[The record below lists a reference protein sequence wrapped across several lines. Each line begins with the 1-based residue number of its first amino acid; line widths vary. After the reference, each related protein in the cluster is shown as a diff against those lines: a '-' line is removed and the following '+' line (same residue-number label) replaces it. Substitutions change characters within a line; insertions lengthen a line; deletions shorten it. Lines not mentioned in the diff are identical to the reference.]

1 MDGFADMMSV
11 ALNSQDTSWR
21 GIYDKFFIKCND
33 VADKLNGFGRS
44 LDIKEVYG
52 SSVRWN
58 I

>member
-1 MDGFADMMSV
+1 MMSV
-11 ALNSQDTSWR
+11 TLNSQHTSWR
-21 GIYDKFFIKCND
+21 GIYEKFFIKCND
-33 VADKLNGFGRS
+33 VADKFNGFGRS